1 VTEAPVETSTPAPS
15 DPRPW
20 WRWVTPVGL
29 TLAAGVAFAFMRP
42 DLILQAN
49 TPTGGDMG
57 AHVLVPAYLRDE
69 LLPSGRILGWSN
81 DWYAGFP
88 AFYFYFPLPALA
100 IVALDLVIP
109 YGVAFKL
116 VTVAGL
122 VALPFASYFFARSL
136 GFSRP
141 ISLVGGVAG
150 GTFVFM
156 ESFTIYG
163 GNTLSTLAGEYS
175 FSWSFALSIVYL
187 GMVIRNVRAG
197 RRFTVGS
204 AAVLA
209 LAALSHII
217 TTFVVVLA
225 SLPLLVRRTGPS
237 NLVSSW
243 GLGFA
248 FAGFW
253 AVPLLARLDMSSDM
267 GWQPV
272 RGWGP
277 VFPRELWPMLVLA
290 AVGVVWALA
299 RRYPIGPVIALM
311 VIPVAGY
318 FIIQYIGFT
327 KLYNA
332 RVLGYWYYAVYLF
345 AGLGLGAALVSAA
358 RRMRRSESARWTAA
372 ALGAGLMLVIGAVG
386 VYRTPGWAAWNYSGY
401 EGKQSYGTDAEGNE
415 VLVADHWADYQALM
429 ESLST
434 LPPGRVM
441 WEANS
446 QLNRYGTPMA
456 LMLTSYWTD
465 GTHPSMEGLL
475 FESSITTPFHFLN
488 AAEVSQRPSNP
499 VSGLRYHRL
508 DFSRAV
514 PHLLMY
520 NVAYYVSFTDEATR
534 AAEDHGLELLAESP
548 PFTVFALP
556 ESSLV
561 DVAGHEP
568 SVWVGEGPFMEA
580 ALDWYD
586 DVFGMDRWLV
596 ADGPEAWVRID
607 DLSRRSIAPAIAS
620 QGEVTNVVLESHR
633 ISFDTTAVGVPHMVK
648 VSYFPNW
655 KATGADG
662 PYRAAP
668 SLMIVVP
675 TDEHVVLTFGDTWA
689 ELLGRA
695 LTIGSIGTV
704 AAMWAWRRWRP
715 SGTDSSA
722 EFSAAENHVTPVP

>member
-1 VTEAPVETSTPAPS
+1 
-15 DPRPW
+15 
-20 WRWVTPVGL
+20 VTPIGL
-29 TLAAGVAFAFMRP
+29 GVAAVVAFAFMRP

-69 LLPSGRILGWSN
+69 LLPAGRVMGWSN
-81 DWYAGFP
+81 SWYAGFP
-88 AFYFYFPLPALA
+88 AFYFYFPLPALT
-100 IVALDLVIP
+100 IVALDLVLP
-109 YGVAFKL
+109 YGIAFKL

-122 VALPFASYFFARSL
+122 VALPFASYYFARSM

-187 GMVIRNVRAG
+187 GMTIRNVREG

-225 SLPLLVRRTGPS
+225 SLPLLVRRTGGS
-237 NLVSSW
+237 NLVWSW

-253 AVPLLARLDMSSDM
+253 ALPLLVRLDMSSDM
-267 GWQPV
+267 GWHPV

-277 VFPRELWPMLVLA
+277 VFPREMWPMLVLA

-299 RRYPIGPVIALM
+299 RRYTIGPAIALM

-318 FIIQYIGFT
+318 FIIQYIDFR

-332 RVLGYWYYAVYLF
+332 RLLGYWYYSVYVF
-345 AGLGLGAALVSAA
+345 AGLGLGAVVVSAA
-358 RRMRRSESARWTAA
+358 RRMRNAESARWAA
-372 ALGAGLMLVIGAVG
+372 AAAGAALMLVIGVLG
-386 VYRTPGWAAWNYSGY
+386 VYRTPAWAAWNFSGY
-401 EGKQSYGTDAEGNE
+401 EGKQSYGVGADGEQ
-415 VLVADHWADYQALM
+415 VLVADNWADYQALM
-429 ESLST
+429 TTLSA

-441 WEANS
+441 WEANRE
-446 QLNRYGTPMA
+446 LNKYGTPMA
-456 LMLTSYWTD
+456 LMLTGYWTG

-499 VSGLRYHRL
+499 VAGLDYHRL
-508 DFSRAV
+508 DFTRAV

-520 NVAYYVSFTDEATR
+520 NVAYYVSYTEEATQ
-534 AAEDHGLELLAESP
+534 AADAHGLEILAESP
-548 PFTVFALP
+548 PFTVFGLP
-556 ESSLV
+556 ESSLI
-561 DVAGHEP
+561 DVAVHEP
-568 SVWVGEGPFMEA
+568 SVWAGEVDFTEA
-580 ALDWYD
+580 SLAWYD
-586 DVFGMDRWLV
+586 DVAGMDRWLV
-596 ADGPEAWVRID
+596 EDGPEGWVRID
-607 DLSRRSIAPAIAS
+607 DLAQRVASPAVAAD
-620 QGEVTNVVLESHR
+620 GAVTNVVLENHR
-633 ISFDTTAVGVPHMVK
+633 ISFDTTAVGVPHLVK

-655 KATGADG
+655 GATGADG

-675 TDEHVVLTFGDTWA
+675 TAEHVVLTFGYTWA
-689 ELLGRA
+689 EILGWA
-695 LTIGSIGTV
+695 LTIGSIGAV
-704 AAMWAWRRWRP
+704 AAIWAWRRWRP
-715 SGTDSSA
+715 SGSDSSA
-722 EFSAAENHVTPVP
+722 EFSAAESP